1 MTVIG
6 KVIELWRYPVSSV
19 AGERVEALDISPAGV
34 RGERNFGVVDSQTGA
49 VARPAVED
57 RWQRTVSVR
66 ARHTEAGTVE
76 VKTAASGW
84 MEPLSAAASAALSD
98 HFGFPTEIRPY
109 QDREAAAGYSGPW
122 AVNRY
127 QPSVVHLLTTASMA
141 ELRRLHPQG
150 DPDRRRFR
158 PNIVVEMPAV
168 EGAFPE
174 TEWIGRTIRIG
185 SMEFRIEEPTRR
197 CGLTVIAHDDLPHDP
212 DILRQLV
219 RGNFRNLGVYCAPAI
234 SGAVQAGDT
243 VHLG

>member
-1 MTVIG
+1 MKKMRKI
-6 KVIELWRYPVSSV
+6 
-19 AGERVEALDISPAGV
+19 RVHIYDGGPL
-34 RGERNFGVVDSQTGA
+34 VDTNL
-49 VARPAVED
+49 
-57 RWQRTVSVR
+57 
-66 ARHTEAGTVE
+66 
-76 VKTAASGW
+76 KTKENIA
-84 MEPLSAAASAALSD
+84 
-98 HFGFPTEIRPY
+98 HIIIKN
-109 QDREAAAGYSGPW
+109 Q
-122 AVNRY
+122 
-127 QPSVVHLLTTASMA
+127 
-141 ELRRLHPQG
+141 QG